1 MSDSSNVS
9 VAQQPQEQMTLKPH
23 KEGFSDIS
31 NDGVRKST
39 MEVAEKMATVDEE
52 SMSGSFIK
60 SISRDER
67 TLKTSETQKDKVK
80 YPIPTNTFG
89 QLNLL

>member
-1 MSDSSNVS
+1 M
-9 VAQQPQEQMTLKPH
+9 
-23 KEGFSDIS
+23 EGFSNIS
-31 NDGVRKST
+31 NDGVKKST
-39 MEVAEKMATVDEE
+39 MEVAEKMATSDKE

-67 TLKTSETQKDKVK
+67 TLKTSETQNDEVK
-80 YPIPTNTFG
+80 CPIPTSTFG